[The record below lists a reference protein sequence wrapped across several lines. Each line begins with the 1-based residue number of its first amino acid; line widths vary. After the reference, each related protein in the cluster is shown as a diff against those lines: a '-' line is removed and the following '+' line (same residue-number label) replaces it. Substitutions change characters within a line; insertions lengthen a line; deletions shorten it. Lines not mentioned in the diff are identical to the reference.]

1 MPSDSADPPPTLPRV
16 LIADSGRVPVRI
28 PPLLH
33 AGILLR
39 DIDLA
44 ALVERAANG
53 DGAMA
58 VDLDSVRG
66 MASDVA
72 AADFVTDTLGIRI
85 VMTRRAHV
93 ATRVAA
99 RGGIGLL
106 HAHAYDSTGL
116 RRALESA
123 PPFLGVGTVVS
134 PAAVLPHMRP
144 SELEQLARPIV
155 AYGLLTRPADALD
168 CLALAECVVLR
179 QPVADALAAT
189 AHDSTQPVRNLLTT
203 VGAEE

>member
-1 MPSDSADPPPTLPRV
+1 MPAEESHPAQTLPRI
-16 LIADSGRVPVRI
+16 LIADGGHVPVRI
-28 PPLLH
+28 PSPLH
-33 AGILLR
+33 GGILLR

-53 DGAMA
+53 EGAMA
-58 VDLDSVRG
+58 VDLDTVRG
-66 MASDVA
+66 MASDDA
-72 AADFVTDTLGIRI
+72 AADFVLDTLGIRI

-93 ATRVAA
+93 AARVAD

-116 RRALESA
+116 RRALESSPA
-123 PPFLGVGTVVS
+123 RKGVGTVIS

-155 AYGLLTRPADALD
+155 AYGLLTRPEDALD

-189 AHDSTQPVRNLLTT
+189 TQDSTQPVRSLLTT

>member
-1 MPSDSADPPPTLPRV
+1 MPADGSRAAPTLPRV
-16 LIADSGRVPVRI
+16 LIADDGRVPVRI
-28 PPLLH
+28 PPRLH
-33 AGILLR
+33 AGTLLR
-39 DIDLA
+39 DIDLE

-53 DGAMA
+53 DGPMA
-58 VDLDSVRG
+58 VDLDAVRG
-66 MASDVA
+66 MASDEA
-72 AADFVTDTLGIRI
+72 AANFVLDTLGIRI

-93 ATRVAA
+93 ATLVAD

-123 PPFLGVGTVVS
+123 PPHDGVGTVVS

-144 SELEQLARPIV
+144 SELEELARPIV
-155 AYGLLTRPADALD
+155 AYGLLTRPEDALD